1 MSPYHIKE
9 SEVYVF
15 PTVSFLATTIE
26 LPRLK
31 KIYKHSPAED
41 YKKKKKQCIV
51 ILLSTSKNCQLI
63 QYLKI
68 MVAKSLNSEKTRKV
82 HPETIK

>member
-41 YKKKKKQCIV
+41 NIKKKK
-51 ILLSTSKNCQLI
+51 T
-63 QYLKI
+63 
-68 MVAKSLNSEKTRKV
+68 V
-82 HPETIK
+82 HCHIT

>member
-41 YKKKKKQCIV
+41 NIKKKKNSALSYYLVPVRIV
-51 ILLSTSKNCQLI
+51 NLFNIS
-63 QYLKI
+63 
-68 MVAKSLNSEKTRKV
+68 R
-82 HPETIK
+82 